1 MVYLILVIIGEEQ
14 VLQVHVCWIIQ
25 QIKATNV
32 DHFYEDLTL
41 KYIFDCLI
49 VSDRLL
55 ELWSKPFVLNSC
67 TTESPSS
74 NDIKLINIFKFWL
87 EGGDIILLTV
97 YFPPDALD
105 LY

>member
-32 DHFYEDLTL
+32 DHFKEDLTL

-55 ELWSKPFVLNSC
+55 EL
-67 TTESPSS
+67 
-74 NDIKLINIFKFWL
+74 
-87 EGGDIILLTV
+87 
-97 YFPPDALD
+97 
-105 LY
+105 

>member
-41 KYIFDCLI
+41 KYILYLI
-49 VSDRLL
+49 G
-55 ELWSKPFVLNSC
+55 C
-67 TTESPSS
+67 
-74 NDIKLINIFKFWL
+74 
-87 EGGDIILLTV
+87 
-97 YFPPDALD
+97 
-105 LY
+105 